1 MMCMIRCKVNPDAA
15 VISGSERK
23 ETAGAVSFS
32 IKNKEVLLVET
43 ILQAVGNVGFP
54 IAVTAYLLVRI
65 EAKLSDLTASIAE
78 LARAIEAGG
87 SK

>member
-1 MMCMIRCKVNPDAA
+1 
-15 VISGSERK
+15 
-23 ETAGAVSFS
+23 
-32 IKNKEVLLVET
+32 VET

-78 LARAIEAGG
+78 LARAVEAGG